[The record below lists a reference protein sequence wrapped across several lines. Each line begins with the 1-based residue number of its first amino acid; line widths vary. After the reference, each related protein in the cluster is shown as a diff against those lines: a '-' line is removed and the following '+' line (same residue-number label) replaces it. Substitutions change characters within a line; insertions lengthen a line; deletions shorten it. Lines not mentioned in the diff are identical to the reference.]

1 MCQLQGQRPRHTHKR
16 RSWSRSWEA
25 RRMSPSEVRLV
36 CMPCIVA
43 RTWIWQAPPKKVRPD
58 HLWKRRLNEPS
69 LAGVARVARNV
80 VRWDGESHMISFT
93 SSRVALAG
101 AWPPDMFLSREA
113 LEEASPSRQH
123 GIDGRLEAS
132 YRWSYCEFL
141 KDSGIELKMCG
152 FLLLVITRHL
162 RTRNQAHDTFNTS
175 HLAGLN

>member
-1 MCQLQGQRPRHTHKR
+1 MYRSAHVDLADPSEKSQTRSIIFRNDDKLSGMNRMLCCCRPVGGRCRHTR
-16 RSWSRSWEA
+16 RGNVHIYA
-25 RRMSPSEVRLV
+25 GMGV
-36 CMPCIVA
+36 
-43 RTWIWQAPPKKVRPD
+43 
-58 HLWKRRLNEPS
+58 S
-69 LAGVARVARNV
+69 LISVFR
-80 VRWDGESHMISFT
+80 SFT

-141 KDSGIELKMCG
+141 KDSGTELKMCG

-162 RTRNQAHDTFNTS
+162 RTRNQAHATFNTS

>member
-1 MCQLQGQRPRHTHKR
+1 MYL
-16 RSWSRSWEA
+16 SA
-25 RRMSPSEVRLV
+25 RV
-36 CMPCIVA
+36 
-43 RTWIWQAPPKKVRPD
+43 D
-58 HLWKRRLNEPS
+58 
-69 LAGVARVARNV
+69 LAGPLRKKSDQIIFFRVEDKLLSG
-80 VRWDGESHMISFT
+80 DGPPGRSVGAWAVSRESSGTHMISVFRSFT

>member
-1 MCQLQGQRPRHTHKR
+1 MY
-16 RSWSRSWEA
+16 RSAHVDLAGPLR
-25 RRMSPSEVRLV
+25 
-36 CMPCIVA
+36 
-43 RTWIWQAPPKKVRPD
+43 KKSD
-58 HLWKRRLNEPS
+58 QIIFGNDDYLYFEPS
-69 LAGVARVARNV
+69 LAGVARVARDDV
-80 VRWDGESHMISFT
+80 QYAGIRESHMISFT

-162 RTRNQAHDTFNTS
+162 RTEPSSRYFQYFTS
-175 HLAGLN
+175 RRPQLTIATASVFCHRFFASHSHGAPADDRYVREA

>member
-1 MCQLQGQRPRHTHKR
+1 MGA
-16 RSWSRSWEA
+16 WAVSRDSSGMYYA
-25 RRMSPSEVRLV
+25 
-36 CMPCIVA
+36 
-43 RTWIWQAPPKKVRPD
+43 
-58 HLWKRRLNEPS
+58 
-69 LAGVARVARNV
+69 AGT
-80 VRWDGESHMISFT
+80 HMISVFRSFT
-93 SSRVALAG
+93 SSPVALAG

-162 RTRNQAHDTFNTS
+162 RTWNQAHDTFNTS

>member
-1 MCQLQGQRPRHTHKR
+1 
-16 RSWSRSWEA
+16 
-25 RRMSPSEVRLV
+25 
-36 CMPCIVA
+36 
-43 RTWIWQAPPKKVRPD
+43 
-58 HLWKRRLNEPS
+58 
-69 LAGVARVARNV
+69 
-80 VRWDGESHMISFT
+80 MISFT

-152 FLLLVITRHL
+152 FLLSPPSHATCAPA
-162 RTRNQAHDTFNTS
+162 NQAHDTFNTP
-175 HLAGLN
+175 HLSGLN

>member
-1 MCQLQGQRPRHTHKR
+1 MY
-16 RSWSRSWEA
+16 RSA
-25 RRMSPSEVRLV
+25 RV
-36 CMPCIVA
+36 
-43 RTWIWQAPPKKVRPD
+43 D
-58 HLWKRRLNEPS
+58 
-69 LAGVARVARNV
+69 LAGPLRKKSDQIIFFRVEDKLLSQ
-80 VRWDGESHMISFT
+80 DGPPGRSVGAWAVSRESSGTHMISVFRSFT

-152 FLLLVITRHL
+152 FLLSPPSHATCAPA
-162 RTRNQAHDTFNTS
+162 NQAHDTFNTP
-175 HLAGLN
+175 HLSGLN

>member
-1 MCQLQGQRPRHTHKR
+1 MGA
-16 RSWSRSWEA
+16 WAVSRESSGLYYA
-25 RRMSPSEVRLV
+25 
-36 CMPCIVA
+36 
-43 RTWIWQAPPKKVRPD
+43 
-58 HLWKRRLNEPS
+58 
-69 LAGVARVARNV
+69 AGT
-80 VRWDGESHMISFT
+80 HMISVFRSFT

-162 RTRNQAHDTFNTS
+162 RTWNQAHDTFNTS